1 MSYFSNF
8 SNSEFSYNIKE
19 RGFNSTN
26 FAQSTF
32 NNTNNFKPVD
42 FDFNKFKYD
51 ISFKKYPENIDLYNS
66 FLRRGY
72 RKYANSISQFYFQI
86 LPEENFIKAENNYLK
101 KRIDELTNLL
111 RERDKIINQMNNNK
125 LNINNQTLNSF
136 YNTLTNKNENTL
148 NKIEI
153 ENQTLKRENE
163 NLKHNINLLTNKIT
177 NMKSQKPSYFIG
189 YSDAENI
196 INNENYNNYKINKI
210 DIYKRTNEIFNS
222 NKNWDN
228 IITPVNTNKRLL
240 YNNNENNKIN
250 LNEIN
255 TPSKNNN
262 NNNNIKSYNNN
273 YQINNNN
280 INTQPL
286 LTFGNNLKNKVE
298 IQTLNEKNIKSNDI
312 ISSINNNSKPKINNR
327 KLHENIK
334 SFDNDLRITNLM
346 FTDLLKDVKERLRSH
361 SCNPNFNYIQDDNL
375 NSLKIKK
382 VNKNNI
388 LKYEKR
394 SVSTNNIFKEKN
406 S

>member
-1 MSYFSNF
+1 MSYFSNYG
-8 SNSEFSYNIKE
+8 NSEFSYNIKP

-26 FAQSTF
+26 FSQSSF
-32 NNTNNFKPVD
+32 HNTNNNKSLD
-42 FDFNKFKYD
+42 FDFDKFKYE
-51 ISFKKYPENIDLYNS
+51 ISFKKYPENIDLFNS

-111 RERDKIINQMNNNK
+111 REKDRIINQMNNNK
-125 LNINNQTLNSF
+125 INNNNQNLNSF
-136 YNTLTNKNENTL
+136 YNIFPNKKDNNS
-148 NKIEI
+148 NYIEI

-189 YSDAENI
+189 YSEAENI
-196 INNENYNNYKINKI
+196 INYENYNNYKNNKI
-210 DIYKRTNEIFNS
+210 DIYKRTNEIVNS

-228 IITPVNTNKRLL
+228 ITTPVNTNKRVF
-240 YNNNENNKIN
+240 YNNENNKIN
-250 LNEIN
+250 LNQIN
-255 TPSKNNN
+255 TPIKKNNY
-262 NNNNIKSYNNN
+262 NIDSYINN
-273 YQINNNN
+273 YQIDNNN
-280 INTQPL
+280 IYNQPL
-286 LTFGNNLKNKVE
+286 LTFGNNLNNKIE
-298 IQTLNEKNIKSNDI
+298 IQTLTDNSIKSNDI
-312 ISSINNNSKPKINNR
+312 SSIKKNSKQKITNR
-327 KLHENIK
+327 KLNEKIK

-361 SCNPNFNYIQDDNL
+361 SCNSDFSYIQDDNL

-382 VNKNNI
+382 VTKNNI
-388 LKYEKR
+388 LNIQKR
-394 SVSTNNIFKEKN
+394 SVSTNNIFIENN

>member
-111 RERDKIINQMNNNK
+111 REKDRIINQMNNNK
-125 LNINNQTLNSF
+125 INNNTQNLNSF
-136 YNTLTNKNENTL
+136 YNIFPNKKDNNS
-148 NKIEI
+148 NYIEI

-189 YSDAENI
+189 YSEAENI
-196 INNENYNNYKINKI
+196 INYENYNNYKNNKI
-210 DIYKRTNEIFNS
+210 DIYKRTNEIVNS

-228 IITPVNTNKRLL
+228 ITTPVNTNKRVF
-240 YNNNENNKIN
+240 YNNENNKIN
-250 LNEIN
+250 LNQIN
-255 TPSKNNN
+255 TPIKKNNY
-262 NNNNIKSYNNN
+262 NIDSYINN
-273 YQINNNN
+273 YQIDNNN
-280 INTQPL
+280 IYNQPL
-286 LTFGNNLKNKVE
+286 LTFGNNLNNKIE
-298 IQTLNEKNIKSNDI
+298 IQTLTDNSIKSNDI
-312 ISSINNNSKPKINNR
+312 SSIKKNSKQKITNR
-327 KLHENIK
+327 KLNEKIK

-361 SCNPNFNYIQDDNL
+361 SCNSDFSYIQDDNL

-382 VNKNNI
+382 VTKNNNLNI
-388 LKYEKR
+388 QKR
-394 SVSTNNIFKEKN
+394 SVSTNNIFIENN

>member
-8 SNSEFSYNIKE
+8 SNSEFSYNIKP
-19 RGFNSTN
+19 RGFNSINYT
-26 FAQSTF
+26 QSTF
-32 NNTNNFKPVD
+32 NNTNNNKTLD
-42 FDFNKFKYD
+42 FDFDKFKYD

-111 RERDKIINQMNNNK
+111 REKDKIINQMNNNK
-125 LNINNQTLNSF
+125 LINNNQNLNTF
-136 YNTLTNKNENTL
+136 YNTYPNKTEN
-148 NKIEI
+148 NNSNNIEI
-153 ENQTLKRENE
+153 ENQTLKIENE

-196 INNENYNNYKINKI
+196 VNNDNYKNYKNNKI

-228 IITPVNTNKRLL
+228 ITTPINTNKRVL
-240 YNNNENNKIN
+240 YNNENNKIN

-255 TPSKNNN
+255 TPIKNYNH
-262 NNNNIKSYNNN
+262 NINSYNNN
-273 YQINNNN
+273 CQIDNNN
-280 INTQPL
+280 IYDQPL
-286 LTFGNNLKNKVE
+286 YTFGNNLNNKID
-298 IQTLNEKNIKSNDI
+298 IQTLTDNSIKSNDI
-312 ISSINNNSKPKINNR
+312 SSIKKNSKQKITN
-327 KLHENIK
+327 KKIHENIN
-334 SFDNDLRITNLM
+334 SFNNDLRITNLM

-361 SCNPNFNYIQDDNL
+361 SCNSDFRYIQDDNL

-382 VNKNNI
+382 VTKNNM
-388 LKYEKR
+388 LNNEKR
-394 SVSTNNIFKEKN
+394 SVSTNNIFIENN

>member
-72 RKYANSISQFYFQI
+72 RKYSNSISQFYFQI

-111 RERDKIINQMNNNK
+111 REKDRIINQMNNNK
-125 LNINNQTLNSF
+125 INNNTQNLNSF
-136 YNTLTNKNENTL
+136 YNIFPNKKDNNS
-148 NKIEI
+148 NYIEI

-189 YSDAENI
+189 YSEAENI
-196 INNENYNNYKINKI
+196 INYENYNNYKNNKI
-210 DIYKRTNEIFNS
+210 DIYKRTNEIVNS

-228 IITPVNTNKRLL
+228 ITTPVNTNKRVF
-240 YNNNENNKIN
+240 YNNENNKIN
-250 LNEIN
+250 LNQIN
-255 TPSKNNN
+255 TPIKKNNY
-262 NNNNIKSYNNN
+262 NIDSYINN
-273 YQINNNN
+273 YQIDNNN
-280 INTQPL
+280 IYNQPL
-286 LTFGNNLKNKVE
+286 LTFGNNLNNKIE
-298 IQTLNEKNIKSNDI
+298 IQTLTDNSIKSNDI
-312 ISSINNNSKPKINNR
+312 SSIKKNSKQKITNR
-327 KLHENIK
+327 KLNEKIK
-334 SFDNDLRITNLM
+334 SFDNDLKITNLM

-361 SCNPNFNYIQDDNL
+361 SCNSDFSYIQDDNL

-382 VNKNNI
+382 VTKNNNLNI
-388 LKYEKR
+388 QKR
-394 SVSTNNIFKEKN
+394 SVSTNNIFIENN